1 MRFRV
6 DPGCEAVSAVLQRAG
21 LLPCLPDQAPD
32 CYWCDLALLRTSHC
46 ADARCAS
53 RSEHNSTA
61 VDQAA
66 VATYIHNAAELLS
79 WKSGLAVLQRV
90 TTESLTLL
98 TLVMLLATTQTSLAA
113 GYCCCRA
120 QLLTALC
127 CSSSLSR
134 LAPRWPSSLLHVS
147 QYHLSHAAAL
157 LQTVV
162 AQAWKSQKADRLPGA
177 LHTLVFERC
186 GTAVW

>member
-21 LLPCLPDQAPD
+21 LLPFLPDQAPD
-32 CYWCDLALLRTSHC
+32 CYWCDLALLHTSHFALLHTSHF

-90 TTESLTLL
+90 ATAESLTLL
-98 TLVMLLATTQTSLAA
+98 TLITLLTITQSRLAA
-113 GYCCCRA
+113 G
-120 QLLTALC
+120 
-127 CSSSLSR
+127 
-134 LAPRWPSSLLHVS
+134 
-147 QYHLSHAAAL
+147 
-157 LQTVV
+157 
-162 AQAWKSQKADRLPGA
+162 
-177 LHTLVFERC
+177 
-186 GTAVW
+186 